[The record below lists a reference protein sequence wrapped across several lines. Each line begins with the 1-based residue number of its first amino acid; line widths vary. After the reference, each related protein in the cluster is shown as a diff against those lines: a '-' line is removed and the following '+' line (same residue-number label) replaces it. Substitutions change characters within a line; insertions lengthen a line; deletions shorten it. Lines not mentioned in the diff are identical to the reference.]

1 MPTKSYMY
9 SITVQ
14 VHSHARTTVRGSLR
28 SEADREGRSALTITS
43 VEDEGGVASGG
54 EREDDDDEEEEA
66 ADGDDGQQPAT
77 CRHLLILVAAA
88 FHGRAAGLMRSHISS
103 FSSSEGLRA

>member
-1 MPTKSYMY
+1 MIESRMHARGYDAQKIIY

-14 VHSHARTTVRGSLR
+14 VHTHARTTVRGSLR

-88 FHGRAAGLMRSHISS
+88 FHGRAAGLRSHI
-103 FSSSEGLRA
+103 

>member
-1 MPTKSYMY
+1 MHEDMMPTKSYMY

-14 VHSHARTTVRGSLR
+14 VHTHARTTVRGSLR

-54 EREDDDDEEEEA
+54 EREDDDDEEE
-66 ADGDDGQQPAT
+66 D
-77 CRHLLILVAAA
+77 LLILVAAA
-88 FHGRAAGLMRSHISS
+88 FHGRAAGQRSHI
-103 FSSSEGLRA
+103 

>member
-1 MPTKSYMY
+1 M
-9 SITVQ
+9 
-14 VHSHARTTVRGSLR
+14 HACTTVGR
-28 SEADREGRSALTITS
+28 SDRKQIDREGRSALTITS
-43 VEDEGGVASGG
+43 VEDEGGVVAGG

-88 FHGRAAGLMRSHISS
+88 FHGHAAGLMRSHISS
-103 FSSSEGLRA
+103 FSSSEDLRA